1 MIKFFRKIRQKMLLE
16 NKISKYLLYAIGE
29 IVLVVIG
36 ILIALQ
42 INNKN
47 ENEKLVQKEIEILQ
61 LFQESLT
68 TDLVRFKTVSLFY
81 KNSKKS
87 IERVL
92 KHLENNLPY
101 EDTLASDFFNTTIT
115 YEQSSFIDGPFETL
129 KSSGLELISNTTLR
143 LKIVDVYDNWDL
155 SMETSEKRY
164 VELIMNTGLNIY
176 KTRFDEFWR
185 GTENDFGISGVMHPT
200 DYNSLRNDKEY
211 LFFLKT
217 QLNLMGWFLEKSN
230 REATVNGTLLK
241 DLIEKEL
248 KEID

>member
-1 MIKFFRKIRQKMLLE
+1 MLLE